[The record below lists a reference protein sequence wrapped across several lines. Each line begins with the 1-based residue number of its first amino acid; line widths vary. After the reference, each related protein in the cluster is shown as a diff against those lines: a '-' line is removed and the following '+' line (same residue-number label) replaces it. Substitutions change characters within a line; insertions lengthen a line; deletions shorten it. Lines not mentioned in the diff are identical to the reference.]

1 MVLGQHHLHIAEND
15 QIVDW
20 LAKSLR
26 SASKG
31 IIKLDVGGK
40 PTAKI
45 EVNNNDN
52 INGNN
57 NNNNKGDNNNRII
70 VDLIQPSLFKTTN
83 DETGLF
89 DKLKT
94 AKEFSHKLSENGVT
108 ISFLRKG
115 NEAITLGKGAKPTV
129 SKLITRSDDM
139 QINSLKAATKLKRDL
154 KAD

>member
-1 MVLGQHHLHIAEND
+1 MVLGGHHLHIGEND
-15 QIVDW
+15 QLVDW

-40 PTAKI
+40 PTVKI

-52 INGNN
+52 IDD
-57 NNNNKGDNNNRII
+57 NNNKGDNNNRII
-70 VDLIQPSLFKTTN
+70 VDLIQPSFFKTTN
-83 DETGLF
+83 DDTGIF

-94 AKEFSHKLSENGVT
+94 AKEFSHKLSENEVT

-129 SKLITRSDDM
+129 SKLITRSNDM
-139 QINSLKAATKLKRDL
+139 QINSLKAATELKRDL

>member
-1 MVLGQHHLHIAEND
+1 MVLGQHHLHIAED
-15 QIVDW
+15 EQIVDW

-52 INGNN
+52 NGYDNN
-57 NNNNKGDNNNRII
+57 NEGDNNNKII
-70 VDLIQPSLFKTTN
+70 VDLIQPSFFKTTN

-139 QINSLKAATKLKRDL
+139 QINSVKAATKLKRDL

>member
-1 MVLGQHHLHIAEND
+1 MVLGQHHLHIGEND
-15 QIVDW
+15 QIAEW

-26 SASKG
+26 SSKG

-40 PTAKI
+40 PTVKI

-52 INGNN
+52 IDD
-57 NNNNKGDNNNRII
+57 NNNKGDNNNRII
-70 VDLIQPSLFKTTN
+70 SKIIQPSFFKTTN
-83 DETGLF
+83 DETGIF

-115 NEAITLGKGAKPTV
+115 NEAITLGRGAKPTV
-129 SKLITRSDDM
+129 SKLITRSNDM
-139 QINSLKAATKLKRDL
+139 QINSLKAATELKRDL

>member
-1 MVLGQHHLHIAEND
+1 MVLGQHHLHIAEDD

-52 INGNN
+52 NGYDNN
-57 NNNNKGDNNNRII
+57 NEGDNNNKII
-70 VDLIQPSLFKTTN
+70 VDLIQPSFFKTTN

-139 QINSLKAATKLKRDL
+139 QINSVKAATKLKRDL

>member
-40 PTAKI
+40 PTVKI

-52 INGNN
+52 IDD
-57 NNNNKGDNNNRII
+57 NNNKGDKNNRII
-70 VDLIQPSLFKTTN
+70 VDLIQPSFFKTTN
-83 DETGLF
+83 DETGIF

-115 NEAITLGKGAKPTV
+115 NEAKTLGKGAKPTV
-129 SKLITRSDDM
+129 SKLITRSNDM
-139 QINSLKAATKLKRDL
+139 QINSLKAATELKRDL
-154 KAD
+154 KGD

>member
-1 MVLGQHHLHIAEND
+1 MVLGQHHLHIGEND
-15 QIVDW
+15 QIAEW

-40 PTAKI
+40 PTVKI

-52 INGNN
+52 IDD
-57 NNNNKGDNNNRII
+57 NNNKGDKNNRII
-70 VDLIQPSLFKTTN
+70 VDLIQPSFFKTTN
-83 DETGLF
+83 DETGIF

-129 SKLITRSDDM
+129 SKLITRSNDM
-139 QINSLKAATKLKRDL
+139 QINSLKAATELKRDL

>member
-1 MVLGQHHLHIAEND
+1 MVLGQHHLHIGEND
-15 QIVDW
+15 QIAEW

-31 IIKLDVGGK
+31 LIKLDVGCK
-40 PTAKI
+40 PTVKI

-52 INGNN
+52 ID
-57 NNNNKGDNNNRII
+57 NNNKGDNNNRII
-70 VDLIQPSLFKTTN
+70 VDLIQPSFFKTTN

-139 QINSLKAATKLKRDL
+139 QINSLKAATELKRDL
-154 KAD
+154 KGD

>member
-1 MVLGQHHLHIAEND
+1 MVLGQHHLHIGEND
-15 QIVDW
+15 LIPEW
-20 LAKSLR
+20 FAKSLR

-40 PTAKI
+40 PTVKI
-45 EVNNNDN
+45 EVNIDD
-52 INGNN
+52 NN
-57 NNNNKGDNNNRII
+57 NQGDNNNRII
-70 VDLIQPSLFKTTN
+70 VDLIQPSFFKTTN
-83 DETGLF
+83 DETGIF

-129 SKLITRSDDM
+129 SKLITRSNDM
-139 QINSLKAATKLKRDL
+139 QINSLKAATELKRDL

>member
-1 MVLGQHHLHIAEND
+1 MVLGQHHLHIAEDD

-52 INGNN
+52 NGYDNN
-57 NNNNKGDNNNRII
+57 NEGDNNNKII
-70 VDLIQPSLFKTTN
+70 VDLIQPSFFKTTN

-139 QINSLKAATKLKRDL
+139 QINSVKASTKLKRDL

>member
-31 IIKLDVGGK
+31 IIRLDVGGK
-40 PTAKI
+40 PTTKI

-52 INGNN
+52 TDD
-57 NNNNKGDNNNRII
+57 NNNKGDNNNRII
-70 VDLIQPSLFKTTN
+70 VDLIQPSFFKTTN

-115 NEAITLGKGAKPTV
+115 NEVITLGKGAKPTV
-129 SKLITRSDDM
+129 SKLITRSDDL
-139 QINSLKAATKLKRDL
+139 QINSLKAATELKRDL
-154 KAD
+154 KTD

>member
-1 MVLGQHHLHIAEND
+1 MVLGQHHLHIAEDD

-52 INGNN
+52 NGYDNN
-57 NNNNKGDNNNRII
+57 NEGDNNNKII
-70 VDLIQPSLFKTTN
+70 VDLIQPSFFKTTN
-83 DETGLF
+83 DETGIF

-139 QINSLKAATKLKRDL
+139 QINSVKAATKLKRDL